1 MQLEGGQGHPGPR
14 WQANAQH
21 VASRSHTQPCR
32 SLPQKASFH
41 FPEPSIITQF
51 SPWPPS
57 LGSPGCQLLEQ
68 KASGQRMRKE
78 EGSPGPSPP
87 HHWIPIT
94 IPSSLETPPS
104 LLQVESESKP

>member
-51 SPWPPS
+51 SPWPAS

-68 KASGQRMRKE
+68 KAFRSEDE
-78 EGSPGPSPP
+78 EGGRVPWALPTPSLDSHHNSQQPGDTTLP
-87 HHWIPIT
+87 
-94 IPSSLETPPS
+94 PPS
-104 LLQVESESKP
+104 LV